1 MGRVMPAIIALA
13 GGAMLAVLLLVPF
26 VFRSYRRR
34 GELGFW
40 FTVLAFGALV
50 YALALVAYTTLP
62 IPAMDDAWC
71 ARYAAHPQ
79 WRPFQF
85 VEDIKQYHTSLAH
98 NPAVLQVVFNMA
110 LFVPL
115 GAFVARWRGPLVA
128 VLAGFG
134 TSLLIEITQGTGNW
148 FLFPCAYRLFDVDD
162 LMANTVGAAFG
173 VLLAPLVR
181 RLDRTELP
189 ADAPRPV
196 TTGRR
201 LVGMLVDLVAV
212 WLLGGVLVVLTEIV
226 TDASTWTHTVMG
238 TWLPAVLLLAL
249 PSLRPSHATFGQR
262 AVRLRRDGTTGQVL
276 LALVFGGFGYWMLV
290 GLGQHVPVVGT
301 ISFLMLLCSG
311 VMAWRPRS
319 HRGLSGVL
327 SGVTVTDAREDTR
340 TPAAPGFE
348 RGGTG

>member
-1 MGRVMPAIIALA
+1 MPAIIALF
-13 GGAMLAVLLLVPF
+13 GGTLIAMLLLVPF

-50 YALALVAYTTLP
+50 YAIALVAYTTLP
-62 IPAMDDAWC
+62 IPPVDSAWC
-71 ARYAAHPQ
+71 AQHAAHPQ
-79 WRPFQF
+79 LRPFQF
-85 VEDIKQYHTSLAH
+85 IDDIRKHHTSLAR
-98 NPAVLQVVFNMA
+98 NPALLQVLFNIA

-128 VLAGFG
+128 ILAGFG
-134 TSLLIEITQGTGNW
+134 TSLLIEVTQGTGNW

-162 LMANTVGAAFG
+162 LMANTLGAAFG

-212 WLLGGVLVVLTEIV
+212 WLLGSVLMVISEIV
-226 TDASTWTHTVMG
+226 ADPPAWMITTLS
-238 TWLPAVLLLAL
+238 TWLPATLLLVV

-262 AVRLRRDGTTGQVL
+262 AVRLQRNGSNGQVV
-276 LALVFGGFGYWMLV
+276 LALLFGGFGFWVLV
-290 GLGQHVPVVGT
+290 GLGQHFPATGT
-301 ISFLMLLCSG
+301 LSFAMLVASG

-319 HRGLSGVL
+319 HRGLSGIL
-327 SGVTVTDAREDTR
+327 SGLTVTDARER
-340 TPAAPGFE
+340 SRVPSP
-348 RGGTG
+348 TGPQPMR

>member
-1 MGRVMPAIIALA
+1 MPAIIALFC
-13 GGAMLAVLLLVPF
+13 GLVLAVLLLVPF

-40 FTVLAFGALV
+40 FTMLAFGALV
-50 YALALVAYTTLP
+50 YTIALVAYTTLP
-62 IPAMDDAWC
+62 IPPVDAAWC
-71 ARYAAHPQ
+71 SRYAAHPQ
-79 WRPFQF
+79 LRPFQF
-85 VEDIKQYHTSLAH
+85 VDDIRQYHTSLAR
-98 NPAVLQVVFNMA
+98 NPAVLQVLFNMA

-115 GAFVARWRGPLVA
+115 GAFVARWRGPVVA
-128 VLAGFG
+128 IVAGFC

-201 LVGMLVDLVAV
+201 LVGMVVDLIAV
-212 WLLGGVLVVLTEIV
+212 WLLGSVLVVAANVVATP
-226 TDASTWTHTVMG
+226 STWTNTVLG
-238 TWLPAVLLLAL
+238 TWLPATLLLAL
-249 PSLRPSHATFGQR
+249 PSLRTTHATLGQR
-262 AVRLRRDGTTGQVL
+262 AVRLRRNGSIGQVV
-276 LALVFGGFGYWMLV
+276 LALLFGGFGYWVLL
-290 GLGQHVPVVGT
+290 GLGQHTPVTGT
-301 ISFLMLLCSG
+301 LAFVMLLCSG

-327 SGVTVTDAREDTR
+327 SGLTVTDAREESRVTSA
-340 TPAAPGFE
+340 T
-348 RGGTG
+348 